1 LQSIGK
7 QIQNGWQGA
16 RSESTYFCI
25 VIFKQFNGI
34 KNMWIEI
41 FRSGEHTSSNG
52 NTQSYSAQDLSEIA
66 NKYNNKLKEDPAYK
80 APLVKGHP
88 SDDAPAYGWIE
99 MLTRKGD
106 KLLAK
111 VKDISSDIISQV
123 RDGSFK
129 KVSIS
134 LHNDKMLRHV
144 GLLGSATPAVQGLK
158 PIEFEEQKEE
168 IEDENTLTSE
178 FNEYDDIQSNLEN
191 SEKEIEKLK
200 SEIEELK
207 KLHQANEIN
216 NFCENFAKENN
227 MNQEQ
232 KELTQDMINSALILD
247 LNFAENLK
255 ESLSKLFKKEKKE
268 FDFSEYAVNKSNFT
282 HKENNFTKGN
292 ISPERL
298 ALHHKIEE
306 IMIAGNLGY
315 EDALKI
321 AMG

>member
-1 LQSIGK
+1 
-7 QIQNGWQGA
+7 
-16 RSESTYFCI
+16 
-25 VIFKQFNGI
+25 
-34 KNMWIEI
+34 MWIEI